1 MLTFAGTLLFG
12 YLAGAGVVTNGS
24 ILARGLKRAVECA
37 VNGNFREAGS
47 NLLAAVTAPAVISV
61 AAVAALVCEVINSAT
76 AIAGPAL
83 NGMPDGA

>member
-24 ILARGLKRAVECA
+24 ILARGLKRSVELA
-37 VNGNFREAGS
+37 INGNIREAGS
-47 NLLAAVTAPAVISV
+47 NLLVAVTAPAVISV
-61 AAVAALVCEVINSAT
+61 AAVAALVCDVISSAS

-83 NGMPDGA
+83 NGIPDEA